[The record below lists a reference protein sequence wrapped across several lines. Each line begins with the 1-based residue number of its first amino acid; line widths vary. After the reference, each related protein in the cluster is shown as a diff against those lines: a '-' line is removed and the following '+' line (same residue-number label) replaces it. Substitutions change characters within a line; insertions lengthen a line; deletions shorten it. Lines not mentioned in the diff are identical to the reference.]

1 MQGSIVFSLLISFNA
16 IIRITPNSVWIH
28 DAPEM
33 LRNFGGGSDEFDILV
48 EDTDIGKKK
57 RKMKKI
63 TIRKKL
69 PVCPITMLPI
79 PEKEGFKFK
88 SGFALNCHSVIQI
101 PHRRFG
107 LRPAYYCKIFEGN
120 LNIYLIP
127 KITACHKMASDVFE
141 LLSNTINTDIA
152 LLIREKYDDMFGRNF
167 DFRML
172 NPPVDTTHIYHK
184 QAMRQLVDE
193 GKLDL
198 GVANIDPLLS
208 NNIMAMTLESFNYI
222 YPNGWESHSKTIFG
236 TYERMMDSRQR
247 YIERFL

>member
-1 MQGSIVFSLLISFNA
+1 MQGAIVFSLLISFNA

-33 LRNFGGGSDEFDILV
+33 ARNFDGGTYEFDILV
-48 EDTDIGKKK
+48 EDTNIGKKK

-79 PEKEGFKFK
+79 QEGTGFKFE
-88 SGFALNCHSVIQI
+88 SGFALNCHNVRPT
-101 PHRRFG
+101 PHHRFE
-107 LRPAYYCKIFEGN
+107 LHPAYYCKIFEGN

-127 KITACHKMASDVFE
+127 KITACHKMDSNVFE
-141 LLSNTINTDIA
+141 LLSNTINSDIA

-198 GVANIDPLLS
+198 CIAFNSDMS
-208 NNIMAMTLESFNYI
+208 DNIMVMTPESFNYI
-222 YPNGWESHSKTIFG
+222 YPNGGESYLINIF
-236 TYERMMDSRQR
+236 YSCDSMMNLRQR
-247 YIERFL
+247 YIDRLL

>member
-1 MQGSIVFSLLISFNA
+1 MQGAIVFSLLISFTA

-33 LRNFGGGSDEFDILV
+33 PRTFDGGSDKFDILV

-69 PVCPITMLPI
+69 AVCPITMLPI
-79 PEKEGFKFK
+79 PEGAGFKFE
-88 SGFALNCHSVIQI
+88 SGFALNCHNVRPNQH
-101 PHRRFG
+101 HRFE
-107 LRPAYYCKIFEGN
+107 LHPVYYCKIFEGN
-120 LNIYLIP
+120 FNLYLIP

-141 LLSNTINTDIA
+141 LLSNTINFDIA

-167 DFRML
+167 NFQML

-193 GKLDL
+193 GKLYL
-198 GVANIDPLLS
+198 GIAYVRDMS
-208 NNIMAMTLESFNYI
+208 DNIMVMNQESFNYI
-222 YPNGWESHSKTIFG
+222 YPNGGESYLINMFYSCKS
-236 TYERMMDSRQR
+236 MMDLRQQ